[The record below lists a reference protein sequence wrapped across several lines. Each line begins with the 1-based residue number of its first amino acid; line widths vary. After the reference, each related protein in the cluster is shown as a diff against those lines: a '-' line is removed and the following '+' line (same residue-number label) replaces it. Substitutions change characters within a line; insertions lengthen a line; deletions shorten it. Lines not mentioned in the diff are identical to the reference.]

1 MINRRAKNNVS
12 RLLALSACCSAGF
25 IQTTLAETTT
35 ASRVETSPTTSFQL
49 AVTNNLVSLTAKN
62 AELDDVLQEL
72 SRQLHIAIESH
83 VTDQKTVNADFN
95 FLTVKDAMQQLGGNY
110 ATIVDEKTGQ
120 VTKIVLYPL
129 GTEQQRALSGPS
141 DMGRNI
147 ETMTRPV
154 VAPSMAEQH
163 PAMST
168 RIAVAQPVET
178 ASPATHNDNTAAAK
192 EESAP
197 FEFSFD
203 PTVNSDN

>member
-1 MINRRAKNNVS
+1 MKNRRAKNSVNW
-12 RLLALSACCSAGF
+12 LLALSACCGSSF
-25 IQTTLAETTT
+25 THTSLAETTT
-35 ASRVETSPTTSFQL
+35 ANRVATSSATSFHL
-49 AVTNNLVSLTAKN
+49 AVTNNLVSLTAKD

-83 VTDQKTVNADFN
+83 VTDRKTVSADFN
-95 FLTVKDAMQQLGGNY
+95 ALTLKDAMQQLGGNY

-129 GTEQQRALSGPS
+129 GAEQQRASNGPS
-141 DMGRNI
+141 DMRHNI

-154 VAPSMAEQH
+154 VAPSIATQH
-163 PAMST
+163 PAMNT
-168 RIAVAQPVET
+168 RIAVAQPVE
-178 ASPATHNDNTAAAK
+178 PATPESHSDNTAK

-203 PTVNSDN
+203 PTVNPDN